1 MFPSSMGGWCSRR
14 LGCVLGLVVLSL
26 TAPLAFISLTDEQ
39 HKVLVRNAQPQQAME
54 RSKRSWNRP
63 IDSVLSSIGIAQPR
77 LPTQKP
83 LGTSTTTSSLP
94 AVHPP
99 PLPPSVPLPRQ
110 VAKEIMAN
118 AESFGTSHARTVQVN
133 RSGTLLPAYAFLMKN
148 RKDTVGFAYFPAIE
162 TLQEMM
168 LHQGFAMDVRY
179 LEDQFQ
185 LYGEVLLH
193 RKQNVTPIV
202 IYFIWFTRDLEKL
215 PWEMHPAHA
224 LAGLGAYTILYQT
237 EPWFPILKKS
247 YDAAVALG
255 AREIWDYSYEN
266 LQHYDV
272 PAGSP
277 IIFRYM
283 PPGCA
288 KAMDYAVNFS
298 AAVRDE
304 GHLAFLGT
312 WANREPSVKIEY
324 NLSGKLIPQGWG
336 FAIHTEALFRN
347 YFERFPIQLNTHSRL
362 NDMRT
367 FESFRASVM
376 LANGACVLSETSGSL
391 DEEAFEG
398 IVAFGSGANLT
409 LKFNALRGNSSA
421 IRECQEQSRRLFC
434 QRFNPVQLV
443 YKSGFVTVLEQ
454 LKSTCRPKT

>member
-1 MFPSSMGGWCSRR
+1 
-14 LGCVLGLVVLSL
+14 
-26 TAPLAFISLTDEQ
+26 
-39 HKVLVRNAQPQQAME
+39 
-54 RSKRSWNRP
+54 
-63 IDSVLSSIGIAQPR
+63 
-77 LPTQKP
+77 
-83 LGTSTTTSSLP
+83 
-94 AVHPP
+94 
-99 PLPPSVPLPRQ
+99 
-110 VAKEIMAN
+110 MAN

-185 LYGEVLLH
+185 LYGGSPASSEAE
-193 RKQNVTPIV
+193 R

-454 LKSTCRPKT
+454 LEEYMPPQNLRTGSQAWLVCEAALPILEFISHIVGVEIATPLPDGDCNVRNATPLTRLTWRQIPELCLQAQRMIPPSGIMVAKACEKQIQITVHQGHLQAWLLRNVAAGRLFEYVTSFKALELMR